1 MNFREITC
9 YKSWVCLSSLTTK
22 YITSITKKGNHFQ
35 GERSSWLLSSCLLSP
50 PAFILLPGFAFLG
63 AEEGVCGEPLFWL
76 FKEFLN
82 STPLASCCSCNAN
95 RPSILSFLFA
105 IQTCV
110 LCFCHIYFL
119 SFSGLTGG

>member
-1 MNFREITC
+1 MLQVLGLPLFSHNKIYHLH
-9 YKSWVCLSSLTTK
+9 YKRR
-22 YITSITKKGNHFQ
+22 NHFQ

-63 AEEGVCGEPLFWL
+63 VEEGVCGEPLFWL

-110 LCFCHIYFL
+110 LCYCHIYFL